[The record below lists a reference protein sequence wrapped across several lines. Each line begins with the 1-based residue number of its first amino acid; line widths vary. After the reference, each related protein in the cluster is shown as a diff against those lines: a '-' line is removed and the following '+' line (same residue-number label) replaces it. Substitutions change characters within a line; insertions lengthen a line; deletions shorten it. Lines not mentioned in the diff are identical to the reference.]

1 MRKNI
6 NKLVAFAIGVSIM
19 SGSVIPAFAADTTTT
34 TQNTS
39 TILTKCTSTS

>member
-6 NKLVAFAIGVSIM
+6 NKLVAFAIGVSVI
-19 SGSVIPAFAADTTTT
+19 SGSIIPAFAADTN

-39 TILTKCTSTS
+39 TIEVYKHKQM